1 MIFGI
6 GGIIALAVIV
16 GLGTLFLKKSKK
28 EDTEKTWTDGT
39 FAPMGGAMPALPN
52 MGAQPAVMMPS
63 YAATPASTVGMP
75 NMGAQP
81 AATPAVA
88 MPDFA
93 AQPAAQPVAVAV
105 APAVVAPVAQPAPVQ
120 PDPAR
125 EYYNGLI
132 AQGYPQANAIQY
144 TQQYYPTFQG

>member
-1 MIFGI
+1 MAVIA
-6 GGIIALAVIV
+6 ALA
-16 GLGTLFLKKSKK
+16 LLFLKKP
-28 EDTEKTWTDGT
+28 EEEGVQKTWTDGT
-39 FAPMGGAMPALPN
+39 FAPMGGAMPAMPN

-63 YAATPASTVGMP
+63 YAAI
-75 NMGAQP
+75 P